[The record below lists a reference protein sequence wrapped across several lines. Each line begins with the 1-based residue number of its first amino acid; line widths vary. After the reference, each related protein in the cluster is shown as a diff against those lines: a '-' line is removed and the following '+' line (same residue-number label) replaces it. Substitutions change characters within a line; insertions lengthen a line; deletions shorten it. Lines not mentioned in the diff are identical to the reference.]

1 MNEHN
6 PIAQLVNQIQRQW
19 LEKTANKPALRFVRF
34 IIKPEEARVYEGF
47 CKLESSEHGSLPE
60 VFVTQFTS
68 FEDEDTFSAAL
79 IKDWLDTYEKSMA
92 LVEQVNERAL
102 FSWDPRPFK
111 QLLERQNGAPMDDV
125 LLSLL
130 GSFRQSLPQQHKQLV
145 LALIPRQVSSTKAM
159 KTWIATLLKKGIPA
173 GVKLLVIDHVNVDH
187 FAFHERQF
195 PDMVCSIHVP
205 MDLQGAIQKLATTGN
220 PNDPEIMLRKCVFEM
235 GAALKDKDVK
245 RLHRWGQQALDATQR
260 SGNKGLFA
268 TAHIMY
274 AGMLFH
280 FKKDPKIPELLER
293 GQRIAKQGVQMN
305 DGACLPLLVQFY
317 GYHGAYAQIR
327 RRFTEA
333 INWFIQQAELAEQ
346 HKFSQ
351 QSLNAWYQA
360 AELCR
365 RKDSGRYYDVL
376 EKGYKAGLHLSD
388 EEISASIYIYLLRDY
403 YDYAYAHRQHET
415 VQAIDEKMGRVFGND
430 WKSDVD
436 NIRKNREPM
445 ILPLEMEQTETLQ
458 PQK

>member
-1 MNEHN
+1 MTEHN
-6 PIAQLVNQIQRQW
+6 PIAQLVNKIQQQW
-19 LEKTANKPALRFVRF
+19 QEKTKGKPSLRFVRF

-60 VFVTQFTS
+60 VFVTHLTS

-79 IKDWLDTYEKSMA
+79 IRDWLDTYDKST
-92 LVEQVNERAL
+92 E
-102 FSWDPRPFK
+102 
-111 QLLERQNGAPMDDV
+111 LLERLQQKASFHWDARPYRQALEKQHGEPMDDT

-130 GSFRQSLPQQHKQLV
+130 QSFTQALPQERKELV
-145 LALIPRQVSSTKAM
+145 LALIPRQVSSTKEM
-159 KTWIATLLKKGIPA
+159 KNWISTLLKKGIPA
-173 GVKLLVIDHVNVDH
+173 GVKLLVIDHVDAEY
-187 FAFHERQF
+187 FALQDRHF
-195 PDMVCSIHVP
+195 PDMLLSMHIP
-205 MDLQGAIQKLATTGN
+205 MDLHGAIKKLAAAGN

-235 GAALKDKDVK
+235 GAAMKDKDVK
-245 RLHRWGQQALDATQR
+245 RLHRWGQQALDSTQR

-293 GQRIAKQGVQMN
+293 GQRISKQGFQQG
-305 DGACLPLLVQFY
+305 DGACLPLMVQFY

-351 QSLNAWYQA
+351 QALNAWYQA

-365 RKDSGRYYDVL
+365 RKDSSRYYDVL
-376 EKGYKAGLHLSD
+376 EKGYLAGWHLSD
-388 EEISASIYIYLLRDY
+388 EDISASIYIYLLRDY
-403 YDYAYAHRQHET
+403 YDYAHANRKQDI
-415 VQAIDEKMGRVFGND
+415 VQDIDDRMNRLFGED
-430 WKSDVD
+430 WKADVD
-436 NIRKNREPM
+436 NIRRKREPL
-445 ILPLEMEQTETLQ
+445 ILPLEMEEPEAL
-458 PQK
+458 

>member
-6 PIAQLVNQIQRQW
+6 PIAQLVNQIQREW
-19 LEKTANKPALRFVRF
+19 KTKTAGKPSARFVRF

-60 VFVTQFTS
+60 VFVTQLTD

-79 IKDWLDTYEKSMA
+79 IRDWLDTYDKS
-92 LVEQVNERAL
+92 Q
-102 FSWDPRPFK
+102 D
-111 QLLERQNGAPMDDV
+111 LLEKLQQQTAFTWDTQPYRQALEKTDGTPMDDT
-125 LLSLL
+125 LLAMLA
-130 GSFRQSLPQQHKQLV
+130 SFVRALPQEQKELV
-145 LALIPRQVSSTKAM
+145 VALIPRQVSHTRQM
-159 KTWIATLLKKGIPA
+159 KEWISTLLKKGIPA
-173 GVKLLVIDHVNVDH
+173 GVKLLVIDHVNAEH

-195 PDMVCSIHVP
+195 PDLLLNIHIP
-205 MDLQGAIQKLATTGN
+205 MDLHGAIKKLAATGN

-235 GAALKDKDVK
+235 GAALQDKDVK
-245 RLHRWGQQALDATQR
+245 RLHRWGQQALDTTQR

-293 GQRIAKQGVQMN
+293 GQRIAKQGTQQGDN
-305 DGACLPLLVQFY
+305 ACLPLMVQFY

-333 INWFIQQAELAEQ
+333 INWFIQQAELATQ
-346 HKFSQ
+346 HHFSQ
-351 QSLNAWYQA
+351 QALNAWYQA

-365 RKDSGRYYDVL
+365 RKDSSRYYDVL
-376 EKGYKAGLHLSD
+376 EKGYQTGWGLPD
-388 EEISASIYIYLLRDY
+388 EEITASIYIYLLRDY
-403 YDYAYAHRQHET
+403 YDY
-415 VQAIDEKMGRVFGND
+415 VQIKRKHDITQEIDDRMIRLFGKE
-430 WKSDVD
+430 WKTDVD
-436 NIRKNREPM
+436 NIRKKREPL
-445 ILPLEMEQTETLQ
+445 ILPLETNKTPVTAGL
-458 PQK
+458 

>member
-6 PIAQLVNQIQRQW
+6 PIAQLVNNIQKQW
-19 LEKTANKPALRFVRF
+19 LAKTANKPSLRFVRF

-60 VFVTQFTS
+60 VFVTQLTS

-79 IKDWLDTYEKSMA
+79 IKDWLDTYDKSTG
-92 LVEQVNERAL
+92 LLEQLQQKAG
-102 FSWDPRPFK
+102 FSWDARPFR
-111 QLLERQNGAPMDDV
+111 QALERNNGTSMDDI

-130 GSFRQSLPQQHKQLV
+130 ASFRQALPQRDKQLV
-145 LALIPRQVSSTKAM
+145 LALIPRQVSSTKHM
-159 KTWIATLLKKGIPA
+159 RDWVSNLLKKGIPA
-173 GVKLLVIDHVNVDH
+173 GVKLLVIDHVNEEH
-187 FAFHERQF
+187 FALHDRQF
-195 PDMVCSIHVP
+195 PDMLLSLHIP
-205 MDLQGAIQKLATTGN
+205 LDLQGAIQKLATSGN
-220 PNDPEIMLRKCVFEM
+220 PNDPEITLRKCTFEM
-235 GAALKDKDVK
+235 GAAMKDKDVK

-280 FKKDPKIPELLER
+280 FKKDPRIPELLER
-293 GQRIAKQGVQMN
+293 GQRIAKQGTQQG

-333 INWFIQQAELAEQ
+333 INWFIQQAEVAEQ
-346 HKFSQ
+346 HKFQ
-351 QSLNAWYQA
+351 QQALNAWYQA

-365 RKDSGRYYDVL
+365 RKDSSRYYDVL
-376 EKGYKAGLHLSD
+376 EKGYKAGWHLPD

-403 YDYAYAHRQHET
+403 YDYVHANRKYDI
-415 VQAIDEKMGRVFGND
+415 VQAIDEKMGRLFGND
-430 WKSDVD
+430 WKADVD
-436 NIRKNREPM
+436 TIRKNRAPM

-458 PQK
+458 P

>member
-1 MNEHN
+1 
-6 PIAQLVNQIQRQW
+6 
-19 LEKTANKPALRFVRF
+19 
-34 IIKPEEARVYEGF
+34 
-47 CKLESSEHGSLPE
+47 
-60 VFVTQFTS
+60 
-68 FEDEDTFSAAL
+68 
-79 IKDWLDTYEKSMA
+79 
-92 LVEQVNERAL
+92 
-102 FSWDPRPFK
+102 
-111 QLLERQNGAPMDDV
+111 
-125 LLSLL
+125 
-130 GSFRQSLPQQHKQLV
+130 
-145 LALIPRQVSSTKAM
+145 M
-159 KTWIATLLKKGIPA
+159 KNWIDTLLKKGIPA
-173 GVKLLVIDHVNVDH
+173 GVKLLVIDHVSAEH
-187 FAFHERQF
+187 FAFHERQH
-195 PDMVCSIHVP
+195 PGMLLSIHIP
-205 MDLQGAIQKLATTGN
+205 MDLHGAIKKLAAAGN

-235 GAALKDKDVK
+235 GAAMKDKDVK

-293 GQRIAKQGVQMN
+293 GQRIARQGSQQG

-333 INWFIQQAELAEQ
+333 INWFIQQGELAEQ

-351 QSLNAWYQA
+351 QALNAWYQA

-365 RKDSGRYYDVL
+365 RKDSSRYYDVL
-376 EKGYKAGLHLSD
+376 EKGYQAGWHLPD

-403 YDYAYAHRQHET
+403 YDYAHANRKHTIIQD
-415 VQAIDEKMGRVFGND
+415 IDDRMIRVFGED

-436 NIRKNREPM
+436 NIRKKREPL
-445 ILPLEMEQTETLQ
+445 ILPLEMEQSEATQSL
-458 PQK
+458 K